1 MIYLKNNTILQE
13 LYIPRQ
19 DYISNTTGSSGTY
32 AEGYADGYESGYTS
46 GSTDGFDSGYTE
58 GYSSGETHQ
67 KGLLTSTGI
76 TENGEYQREDG
87 WSAITVNVSGS
98 VLEDKEI
105 VVSED
110 ITVVTPD
117 SGYDGF
123 SRVTVDATEYG
134 QTNYDSGFDDGF
146 TDGYSSGASEGYD
159 SGYTE
164 GYQSGSTDGF
174 NSGYTSGSTDGYESG
189 YTEGYDSGS
198 TDGFN
203 SGYTSGETHQKSLL
217 GTTAFTINGSYS
229 DENGYSAITVNV
241 PTGQTYNIEQNK
253 PFTAT
258 SNGNYTI
265 NPSEIW
271 SITYDHTF
279 ARRYVFTIN
288 GTIPQSFVGDTAYVV
303 RYDDED
309 TGEEPSVVITIGSGN
324 TLTINKNGWDEDDYG
339 DVDFMLW
346 QGKYRL
352 EFDNDNLHTS
362 DFSIIPYSN
371 REKYDVM
378 SAVTLNVNVETAS
391 TYQSGYTSGYTDGY
405 DSGSTDGF
413 NSGYTSGTT
422 DGYQSGYTVGTND
435 VISTFSSMTATTNG
449 VYGSSANPLSSIT
462 VNVPTGS
469 TATLGVG
476 SFSANGTYSAS
487 TDNLDGYS
495 AITVNVPQSGSTE
508 KDIVICTSG
517 GCWFTTNYQID
528 YGDSIEIEHCTFGT
542 PILPYPGTHQQYVGG
557 NSSEVFRI
565 GQNEY
570 GLYLKYFS
578 NFSSGGHIIY
588 FPSSGS
594 ILEDNT
600 ITFSSTGFTVD
611 GNVVTSYTTTEISSI
626 ATLIFFANNSSGGDV
641 VEKQTA
647 KMGRVKVYASDG
659 TLKATFE
666 PRLDNLNVPY
676 FKYVEQDIDIYAS
689 GSGTPLYEIL
699 DPMYNS
705 GYTDGY
711 TRGYTDGGTSM
722 ASLIDRSI
730 KNAVIPSGCT
740 KIGSYAFTYCYS
752 LSSVTIPNTVTEIGN
767 NAFMRNIFSAI
778 TIPSGV
784 TKIGDYAFQYCSSL
798 SSVTIPNS
806 VTSIGSNA
814 FASCYSLS
822 SVTIS
827 NSVTKIENYVFQ
839 YCRSLSSI
847 TIPNSVTSIG
857 NNSFDACSV
866 LIEVNIGSGVTIINQ
881 RAFRNCSALTNI
893 YISAITAP
901 TISNANAFQGVPST
915 GTVHYPQGSDY
926 SSWQSN
932 QYLSGWT
939 FVGDL

>member
-67 KGLLTSTGI
+67 KGLLTSTEF

-98 VLEDKEI
+98 VLEGKEI
-105 VVSED
+105 VVSQD
-110 ITVVTPD
+110 VTIVVPT

-123 SRVTVDATEYG
+123 SAVTIDATEYG

-146 TDGYSSGASEGYD
+146 TDGYSSGTSEGYD

-174 NSGYTSGSTDGYESG
+174 NSGYTSG
-189 YTEGYDSGS
+189 
-198 TDGFN
+198 
-203 SGYTSGETHQKSLL
+203 ETHQKSLL
-217 GTTAFTINGSYS
+217 VSTAITQNGSYS
-229 DENGYSAITVNV
+229 RENGYSAITVNV
-241 PTGQTYNIEQNK
+241 PTGQTYNIEANHS
-253 PFTAT
+253 FTANT
-258 SNGNYTI
+258 NGNYTI
-265 NPSEIW
+265 KPSEIW
-271 SITYDHTF
+271 SITYGNTF
-279 ARRYVFTIN
+279 ARRYDFTIN
-288 GTIPQSFVGDTAYVV
+288 GTIPQSFVNDTAYVV
-303 RYDDED
+303 RYYDEI
-309 TGEEPSVVITIGSGN
+309 TEEEPIVIIKVGSGN
-324 TLTINKNGWDEDDYG
+324 TLYLNKNGWDEDDYG
-339 DVDFMLW
+339 DVDFRLY

-352 EFDNDNLHTS
+352 EFDNDDLDS
-362 DFSIIPYSN
+362 SEFSIIPYSN
-371 REKYDVM
+371 GEKYDVM
-378 SAVTLNVNVETAS
+378 SAVTLNVNVPQT
-391 TYQSGYTSGYTDGY
+391 GHTDQELEDAY
-405 DSGSTDGF
+405 
-413 NSGYTSGTT
+413 NSGYTSGE
-422 DGYQSGYTVGTND
+422 TVGENT
-435 VISTFSSMTATTNG
+435 IIATFSSMTATTNG
-449 VYGSSANPLSSIT
+449 QYGSSANPLSSIT

-469 TATLGVG
+469 
-476 SFSANGTYSAS
+476 SE
-487 TDNLDGYS
+487 TD
-495 AITVNVPQSGSTE
+495 II
-508 KDIVICTSG
+508 IVTTG
-517 GCWFTTNYQID
+517 ACWFTTNYQID

-578 NFSSGGHIIY
+578 NFNSGGHIIY

-626 ATLIFFANNSSGGDV
+626 ATLIFFANNSSGVDV

-647 KMGRVKVYASDG
+647 KMGKVKVYASDG

-666 PRLDNLNVPY
+666 PRLDDLNVPY

-711 TRGYTDGGTSM
+711 TNGYTNGYTDGSATI

-730 KNAVIPSGCT
+730 TEVVIPSGVT
-740 KIGSYAFTYCYS
+740 KIGNNVFYDCTSLSIVTIPNSITSIGNGAFCHCRS
-752 LSSVTIPNTVTEIGN
+752 LSSVTIPNGVTVIGN
-767 NAFMRNIFSAI
+767 QTFDGCTSLSSV

-784 TKIGDYAFQYCSSL
+784 TKLETSAFSGCSSL
-798 SSVTIPNS
+798 SSVTLPN
-806 VTSIGSNA
+806 TCRTIGNYVFS
-814 FASCYSLS
+814 SCTSLS
-822 SVTIS
+822 SVTIQSAEIRYINFAVFS
-827 NSVTKIENYVFQ
+827 N
-839 YCRSLSSI
+839 C
-847 TIPNSVTSIG
+847 TS
-857 NNSFDACSV
+857 
-866 LIEVNIGSGVTIINQ
+866 
-881 RAFRNCSALTNI
+881 LTNI
-893 YISAITAP
+893 YISATTAP
-901 TISNANAFQGVPST
+901 TIYSNTFQGVPST

-932 QYLSGWT
+932 TYLSGWT
-939 FVGDL
+939 FVADL

>member
-1 MIYLKNNTILQE
+1 MIYLDNKTLLQE

-19 DYISNTTGSSGTY
+19 EYISVTTGSGGTY
-32 AEGYADGYESGYTS
+32 AEGYADGVNDQKAKLA
-46 GSTDGFDSGYTE
+46 STAF
-58 GYSSGETHQ
+58 
-67 KGLLTSTGI
+67 
-76 TENGEYQREDG
+76 TENGDYQRNDG
-87 WSAITVNVSGS
+87 WSAITVNVPQSGSS
-98 VLEDKEI
+98 VLEGKEI
-105 VVSED
+105 VVSQD
-110 ITVVTPD
+110 VTIVVPT

-123 SRVTVDATEYG
+123 SAVTVDATEYG
-134 QTNYDSGFDDGF
+134 QTNYDSGFDDGY
-146 TDGYSSGASEGYD
+146 TDGYSSGSSEGYD
-159 SGYTE
+159 SGYTD
-164 GYQSGSTDGF
+164 GYQSGSTDGYE
-174 NSGYTSGSTDGYESG
+174 SGYTSGSTDGYESG
-189 YTEGYDSGS
+189 YTEGYNSGYTS
-198 TDGFN
+198 GETDGYNSGYTSGETDGFN

-217 GTTAFTINGSYS
+217 VSTAITQNGSYQR
-229 DENGYSAITVNV
+229 ENGYSAITVNV
-241 PTGQTYNIEQNK
+241 PIPNIEANK
-253 PFTAT
+253 EFTAT
-258 SNGNYTI
+258 TNGDYTIIPSTASTIVNAHLNTWNQYIISIDFNGYPSGYFNVLTIKSDDDNKYINVYYNGNMPYHNSIGWIGDPVSYEYKSSTQLTLHI
-265 NPSEIW
+265 NNANANYGWEKNSGFLDP
-271 SITYDHTF
+271 YD
-279 ARRYVFTIN
+279 A
-288 GTIPQSFVGDTAYVV
+288 
-303 RYDDED
+303 
-309 TGEEPSVVITIGSGN
+309 
-324 TLTINKNGWDEDDYG
+324 
-339 DVDFMLW
+339 
-346 QGKYRL
+346 
-352 EFDNDNLHTS
+352 
-362 DFSIIPYSN
+362 
-371 REKYDVM
+371 M
-378 SAVTLNVNVETAS
+378 SAVSLTVNVDTAT
-391 TYQSGYTSGYTDGY
+391 TYSSGYTDGE
-405 DSGSTDGF
+405 
-413 NSGYTSGTT
+413 NHI
-422 DGYQSGYTVGTND
+422 
-435 VISTFSSMTATTNG
+435 ISTFTATTATTNG

-495 AITVNVPQSGSTE
+495 AITINVPQSGSTE

-528 YGDSIEIEHCTFGT
+528 YGDSIEIEHCTFGI

-578 NFSSGGHIIY
+578 NFNSGGHIIY

-711 TRGYTDGGTSM
+711 TSGYTDGS
-722 ASLIDRSI
+722 ASIASFIDRSI
-730 KNAVIPSGCT
+730 TEVVIPSGCT

-822 SVTIS
+822 SVTIP

-839 YCRSLSSI
+839 YCSKLQSV

-857 NNSFDACSV
+857 SSSFDGCSV
-866 LIEVNIGSGVTIINQ
+866 LIEANIGSGVTIINQ
-881 RAFRNCSALTNI
+881 RAFRNCSALTDI
-893 YISAITAP
+893 YISATTAP

-932 QYLSGWT
+932 TYLSGWT
-939 FVGDL
+939 FSADL